1 MHARRERSSF
11 SVGPI
16 GHELGRSEPSARQ
29 LEPGPSAAAVSK
41 PLPARFRGTVSFI
54 PASLADQMRATTWHQ
69 GCPVSLSSLRLL
81 TLRYWGFDGFVHEGP
96 MVVNGSVAT
105 DVLSVFRALFRARFP
120 LKQV

>member
-1 MHARRERSSF
+1 MKSRRLVGAITLALLPACTQGGNAPASQSGPSVTNLAVRSPPPAS
-11 SVGPI
+11 SS
-16 GHELGRSEPSARQ
+16 L
-29 LEPGPSAAAVSK
+29 GPSAAAVSK

-105 DVLSVFRALFRARFP
+105 D
-120 LKQV
+120 